1 MRCENCDQFNTEV
14 AIRSPSDFR
23 RIAGSIR
30 GAIDAGILRYNSF
43 ESSRE
48 LVGQS
53 SFMDLDLAGGPLPDV
68 MRYHVNCPVCG
79 NCFGLFVETYHG
91 SGGRWSF
98 LGRVP
103 LHTIR

>member
-53 SFMDLDLAGGPLPDV
+53 SLYGP
-68 MRYHVNCPVCG
+68 
-79 NCFGLFVETYHG
+79 
-91 SGGRWSF
+91 
-98 LGRVP
+98 
-103 LHTIR
+103 